1 MFEVAVL
8 AGLIVAGVVVGV
20 WRTNRSAG
28 KKDMPSPFQ
37 RN

>member
-8 AGLIVAGVVVGV
+8 TGLIVAGVVVGV
-20 WRTNRSAG
+20 WRTSRSKD